1 MTVEDMLASR
11 TQNMGSSAIREILK
25 LAAQPDIISL
35 GGGMP
40 SPDAF
45 PTEYIDELYA
55 KALEHYGTEAL
66 QYTRTEGFPPLREA
80 LVEHLKKNTIEAKA
94 EEIFV
99 TTGSQSVLDS
109 MGKIMLSPGDRVA
122 VEAPT
127 YLGALQAFNPYEP
140 SYAQIET
147 DERGLI
153 PSSLQRVIEEH
164 RPKFAYLSPTFQ
176 NPTGR
181 TLSLERRK
189 EVAAILER
197 TDTFAI
203 EDDPYGALRF
213 RGEWVPPIQTFA
225 PDHVVY
231 TGSFSKVFAP
241 GLRVGY
247 YVAPERITQWLVI
260 AKQGVD
266 LNTSSLTQALC
277 TEFVHGGYYEKHL
290 PKIIEIYRP
299 KQETMLEEM
308 KRHLPDTFTWT
319 KPDGGMFI
327 WAEGPDGLD
336 MEKVYE
342 ESIRNKVAFV
352 PGKFFFSDPASG
364 GATMRLNFTVNT
376 EENISRAIERL
387 GRSIQNVIGG

>member
-1 MTVEDMLASR
+1 MQSEDFLAAR
-11 TQNMGSSAIREILK
+11 TQHMGSSAIREILK
-25 LAAQPDIISL
+25 LAARPDIISL

-45 PTEYIDELYA
+45 PTEFIDELYRRA
-55 KALEHYGTEAL
+55 MDTYGTEAL
-66 QYTRTEGFPPLREA
+66 QYTRTEGFPALREA
-80 LVEHLKKNTIEAKA
+80 LVDHLSAHGITATA

-109 MGKIMLSPGDRVA
+109 MGKIMLSPGDPVA

-140 SYAQIET
+140 RYVEIET
-147 DERGLI
+147 DEDGLV
-153 PSSLQRVIEEH
+153 PASLERVIAEH

-181 TLSLERRK
+181 TLPLERRK
-189 EVAAILER
+189 QVAEIINRSGTLV
-197 TDTFAI
+197 I
-203 EDDPYGALRF
+203 EDDPYCDLRY
-213 RGEWVPPIQTFA
+213 RGDWVPPIRTFA
-225 PDHVVY
+225 PDQVIY

-247 YVAPERITQWLVI
+247 YVAPERVQQWLVI

-266 LNTSSLTQALC
+266 LNTSSFAQALC
-277 TEFVHGGYYEKHL
+277 TEFIRGGYHERHL

-299 KQETMLEEM
+299 KRDTMLAAMESHFPES
-308 KRHLPDTFTWT
+308 FTWS

-327 WAEGPDGLD
+327 WAEGPPGAD
-336 MEKVYE
+336 MEQIYAE
-342 ESIRNKVAFV
+342 GIRNKVAFV
-352 PGKFFFSDPASG
+352 PGKFFYSNPESG
-364 GATMRLNFTVNT
+364 RATMRMNFTVNS
-376 EENISRAIERL
+376 EERIREAIERIAASIRTVL
-387 GRSIQNVIGG
+387 GD